1 MTAADHAVVMH
12 GTLFRCT
19 VEERH
24 MVVVLSNGWSAGR
37 GWLGMRRFNG
47 GRVAWG
53 EAGSMTHL
61 VDRSA
66 RTALCRPTRRRGT
79 QQRVPVVLPPNV
91 QSTSP
96 AQTAQPK
103 PKPSRSRSP
112 GNRPAGAIRCAVPR
126 DSSCKS
132 SLRLRWLLCCSAAL
146 VGRSYR
152 HTHLEARRPLR
163 ADVAKP
169 SADQRLVDRQGRQNH
184 RPRPPKPQ
192 QEPPVTAVKPCFWR
206 KNHMI

>member
-1 MTAADHAVVMH
+1 MAAAAAAGGGGGSEMTAADHAVVMY

-24 MVVVLSNGWSAGR
+24 MVVVLSNGWSVGR

-79 QQRVPVVLPPNV
+79 QQRVPVVLPP
-91 QSTSP
+91 SP

-103 PKPSRSRSP
+103 PKPRQPTSR
-112 GNRPAGAIRCAVPR
+112 GNQMC
-126 DSSCKS
+126 SSS
-132 SLRLRWLLCCSAAL
+132 GQQLQEQSASAMAALLLCCS
-146 VGRSYR
+146 GR
-152 HTHLEARRPLR
+152 
-163 ADVAKP
+163 
-169 SADQRLVDRQGRQNH
+169 
-184 RPRPPKPQ
+184 
-192 QEPPVTAVKPCFWR
+192 PV
-206 KNHMI
+206 I